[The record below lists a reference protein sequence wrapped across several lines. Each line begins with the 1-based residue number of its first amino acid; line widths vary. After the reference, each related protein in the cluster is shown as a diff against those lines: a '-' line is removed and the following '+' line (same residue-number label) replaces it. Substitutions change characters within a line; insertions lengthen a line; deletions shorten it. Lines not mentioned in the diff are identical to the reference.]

1 MGECGEHSATRLARE
16 KGMSQL
22 MTLSNP
28 DLWRRIESF
37 EIDDGVPTLTF
48 AARLARENG
57 WTPEFARRVVTE
69 YKRFVYLAMVAGHR
83 VTPSEHVDQAW
94 HLHLTYTDSYWKR
107 LCTHVLPRALEHTP
121 TRGGEMEDDKFEDWY
136 ARTLESYE
144 REFGGTPPRDIWPDA
159 ATRFEHDLQWR
170 RVNTADHLVL
180 SRRTTGGLVVLT
192 GFALCAAAVIGVLE
206 SVGTAAGPGR
216 WVGFVGAAGVVV
228 MIVGS
233 FIAGPIAGHGLLG
246 RGSGSGGCGGFG
258 GGGCGGGGCGGGG
271 CGGGCGG

>member
-1 MGECGEHSATRLARE
+1 
-16 KGMSQL
+16 MSQL

-48 AARLARENG
+48 SARLARENG
-57 WTPEFARRVVTE
+57 WTQEFARRVVTE

-107 LCTHVLPRALEHTP
+107 LCIHVLPRALEHTP
-121 TRGGEMEDDKFEDWY
+121 TRGGDTENDKFGDWY
-136 ARTLESYE
+136 AKTLHSYE

-159 ATRFEHDLQWR
+159 QTRFDHDLRWR
-170 RVNTADHLVL
+170 RVNTVDHFVL
-180 SRRTTGGLVVLT
+180 SRRTAGGVVVVAGL
-192 GFALCAAAVIGVLE
+192 ALCATAVIGVFMGL
-206 SVGTAAGPGR
+206 GTTAGPGP
-216 WVGFVGAAGVVV
+216 WVGFVGVAGVVV
-228 MIVGS
+228 MILGS
-233 FIAGPIAGHGLLG
+233 LIAGRIVSHTLG
-246 RGSGSGGCGGFG
+246 RGSKTGGCGGCG

-271 CGGGCGG
+271 CGGG

>member
-1 MGECGEHSATRLARE
+1 
-16 KGMSQL
+16 MSTL
-22 MTLSNP
+22 ITLSNP

-37 EIDDGVPTLTF
+37 EIDEGAPALTF
-48 AARLARENG
+48 PARLARENG
-57 WTPEFARRVVTE
+57 WTLDFARRVVAE

-121 TRGGEMEDDKFEDWY
+121 TRGGETEDDKFEDWY
-136 ARTLESYE
+136 ARTCETYE
-144 REFGGTPPRDIWPDA
+144 REFGSTPPRDIWPDA
-159 ATRFEHDLQWR
+159 ATRFEHDLKWQ

-180 SRRTTGGLVVLT
+180 SRRTVGGVVVFA
-192 GFALCAAAVIGVLE
+192 GFAACAAAVIGVFIG
-206 SVGTAAGPGR
+206 VGTAAGPGR
-216 WVGFVGAAGVVV
+216 WAGFVGAAGVVV

-233 FIAGPIAGHGLLG
+233 LIAGPIVTRASG
-246 RGSGSGGCGGFG
+246 RGSGGCGGIG
-258 GGGCGGGGCGGGG
+258 GGGCGGGCGGGGCGGGG